1 MSGSPNA
8 LNKADGVNRELI
20 LTGSRSTDFRSI
32 KSILQEIFTAIC
44 QLRIRENSTQIIS
57 SYMDKFNDL
66 SFKQQRLLS
75 LWLLVA
81 LKSVKEVA
89 PIRLISDTAM
99 LITSH
104 NNLFII
110 KHITGLEASHSLHI
124 HRTNND
130 ACVLKEG
137 ETRLKLSGTFMDRCV
152 LSGSGD
158 SPRCN

>member
-1 MSGSPNA
+1 MNNNA
-8 LNKADGVNRELI
+8 FV
-20 LTGSRSTDFRSI
+20 T
-32 KSILQEIFTAIC
+32 
-44 QLRIRENSTQIIS
+44 
-57 SYMDKFNDL
+57 
-66 SFKQQRLLS
+66 
-75 LWLLVA
+75 A

-137 ETRLKLSGTFMDRCV
+137 ETRLKAEWNIY
-152 LSGSGD
+152 GSLRPFRLRRFT
-158 SPRCN
+158 SLQLVKN

>member
-1 MSGSPNA
+1 M
-8 LNKADGVNRELI
+8 DREFI
-20 LTGSRSTDFRSI
+20 LTGSRSTNFHLI

-44 QLRIRENSTQIIS
+44 QLSIWENSTQVIS

-66 SFKQQRLLS
+66 SFKQRLLS

-124 HRTNND
+124 RRTNND

-137 ETRLKLSGTFMDRCV
+137 ETRLKAEWNIY
-152 LSGSGD
+152 GSLCP
-158 SPRCN
+158 SRLRRFTSLHQVKN